1 MYSIFLSLSFL
12 MSFPQ
17 FLSGNPL
24 LSELSG
30 FPLNKPAYR
39 QAGRGNERY
48 IPYKHKKRET
58 KVSLNHG

>member
-48 IPYKHKKRET
+48 IPYKI
-58 KVSLNHG
+58 G